1 MTRVRC
7 NGSIQV
13 FSGKIGTSSSTPRRI
28 YIWWMDAWMAFFLYQ
43 TVRED
48 RAGNVSSTASTGHV
62 IGDHRTRHAL
72 QTCSKEYVN
81 MKFVALLFAI
91 VLFVLFMMGLNE
103 IGFGPLT
110 LLLLIPAALLMGF
123 LFQNPDQNPDN

>member
-1 MTRVRC
+1 
-7 NGSIQV
+7 
-13 FSGKIGTSSSTPRRI
+13 
-28 YIWWMDAWMAFFLYQ
+28 
-43 TVRED
+43 
-48 RAGNVSSTASTGHV
+48 
-62 IGDHRTRHAL
+62 
-72 QTCSKEYVN
+72 